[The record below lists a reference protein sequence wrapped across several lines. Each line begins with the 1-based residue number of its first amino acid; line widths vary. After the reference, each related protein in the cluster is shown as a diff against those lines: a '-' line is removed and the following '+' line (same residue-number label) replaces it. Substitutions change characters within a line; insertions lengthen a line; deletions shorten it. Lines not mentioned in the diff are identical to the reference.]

1 MVQIF
6 TFVDYFNQ
14 RLFCFWPEF
23 IEKSTLAL
31 TFELQ
36 NSPVIFA
43 IGYPLKINQLKTFQK
58 LTLTSFT
65 SAKILSDAIPT
76 ISIVLNLA
84 GGRVQN
90 SGAVYPEI
98 TEKKKIKNDIL
109 SFGYL
114 DSPSYNEL
122 HFWNIMI
129 EDVVK
134 SFFPVFKLHFRL
146 AGTCRER
153 LFAEKR

>member
-1 MVQIF
+1 MRDWVF
-6 TFVDYFNQ
+6 SKN
-14 RLFCFWPEF
+14 
-23 IEKSTLAL
+23 KSN
-31 TFELQ
+31 E
-36 NSPVIFA
+36 N
-43 IGYPLKINQLKTFQK
+43 FQK

-90 SGAVYPEI
+90 SGAVYPDI

-114 DSPSYNEL
+114 DSSSNDEL
-122 HFWNIMI
+122 HFQNIMI

-134 SFFPVFKLHFRL
+134 SIFRCL
-146 AGTCRER
+146 K
-153 LFAEKR
+153 FIFD